1 MKLQISVDNKLYEV
15 EVEVPEE
22 SGPRYLNGYVPPY
35 APTSRV
41 TVPTPTPV
49 STAPTNGGAPSNGNG
64 ASANVCK
71 SPMAGVVV
79 KINAQLGQ
87 QIQENDLLM
96 VLEAMKMET
105 NITAPMSGKI
115 KAINV
120 NPGDPVTVDQVVVE
134 FD

>member
-1 MKLQISVDNKLYEV
+1 VKLQISIDSKLYEV

-22 SGPRYLNGYVPPY
+22 SGPRYMNGYVPPY

-41 TVPTPTPV
+41 TVPTPP
-49 STAPTNGGAPSNGNG
+49 PTAPSNGSAPSNGGG
-64 ASANVCK
+64 ASGNVCK

-120 NPGDPVTVDQVVVE
+120 NPGDAVTVDQVVVE

>member
-1 MKLQISVDNKLYEV
+1 VKLQISVDNKLYEV

-22 SGPRYLNGYVPPY
+22 TGPRYTNGYVPPY

-41 TVPTPTPV
+41 TVPTPPPAA
-49 STAPTNGGAPSNGNG
+49 APTSGSALSNGNG
-64 ASANVCK
+64 ASGNVCK

-105 NITAPMSGKI
+105 NITAPVSGKI

-120 NPGDPVTVDQVVVE
+120 NPGDAVTVDQVVVE

>member
-1 MKLQISVDNKLYEV
+1 MKLQISIDSKLYEV
-15 EVEVPEE
+15 DVEIPEE
-22 SGPRYLNGYVPPY
+22 RDSRYLSGYIPPY

-41 TVPTPTPV
+41 TVPPPAATP
-49 STAPTNGGAPSNGNG
+49 APANGSAPSNGNG
-64 ASANVCK
+64 AAGNVCK

-79 KINAQLGQ
+79 KINAQLAQ

-105 NITAPMSGKI
+105 NITAPVSGKI

-120 NPGDPVTVDQVVVE
+120 NPGDAVTVDQVVVE
-134 FD
+134 FE

>member
-1 MKLQISVDNKLYEV
+1 VKLQISVDSKLYEV
-15 EVEVPEE
+15 EVDVPEE
-22 SGPRYLNGYVPPY
+22 SGPRYMGGYVPPY

-41 TVPTPTPV
+41 TVPTPPPA
-49 STAPTNGGAPSNGNG
+49 SPTTGGAPSNGNG
-64 ASANVCK
+64 ASGNVCK

-105 NITAPMSGKI
+105 NITAPVSGKI

-134 FD
+134 FE